1 MATVTLDSLILQAT
15 ALRADFNQKWIP
27 AIKAIEAAT
36 NQGETVA
43 QISDRYKDASFATI
57 DLQTALKNLK
67 GAAADILEQPGVS
80 DFVAGLDRT
89 LASTDVALN
98 NLKIS
103 LARAQSN
110 QATATSTSQAA
121 SGGTAATPQ
130 TQGAAS
136 SANPDNADTAAGG
149 SAVSNGVTVT
159 PLGAAGA
166 TTVTAIPGSAGR
178 IAAGASGSIALP
190 TNFGTTAGFPQTA
203 LSRED
208 AAPTLSQTIRAS
220 SSSASAANSNTLGVG
235 SGPLTNP
242 LDKYASYTY
251 NLSLYLLT
259 PEDYN
264 KFVDSDTTSE
274 TINLPG
280 DQLLIRSGGS
290 PVGAGKR
297 NSYFSD
303 CDFTLDNLR
312 IESVIGFSEQGV
324 PSSLGRLSFTITEPA
339 GATFI
344 YRLQSAT
351 AELANKDPNSAR
363 QYYAHTYAIVIRFY
377 GYDSNGQPITPK
389 GDINQLDLAGSSE
402 SAVLTKIFL
411 FMLSDVKTRIGTR
424 IVEYQCSGIFGP
436 SFVART
442 AMLGVSPARFELT
455 GTNLN
460 DIFNGIPGTSNNAN
474 NQDANPRAETGDADT
489 QEGGFY
495 GDASKV
501 SAQPSQNIPTRGLCQ
516 AINQE
521 LQKLSRPQKQ
531 GTKAI
536 DIPDEYEVLFAS
548 DNLRNA
554 KIITA
559 GLDNSLVSAAGD
571 VPTDTKSINTREN
584 TSVPKNAKNVR
595 ILPGTPIIQWLDM
608 MIRNSEYVK
617 SQASLAIKER
627 STDADAQGEED
638 FYGKK
643 VEQTKPVKWY
653 KITPFNKILGYDK
666 LRKTYANKV
675 IFAISEYGVTDV
687 RSPYFKRAPWR
698 GPDKLYNFTFTGQ
711 NTSVLNYEQDFNALY
726 RQTFGIGAQ
735 LGQDAAKEAA
745 AAAGQVGASYAFR
758 VVAETGKQGS
768 LGDSTDPAARA
779 AAGIYSFTDLAKAK
793 LKIIG
798 DPDLLLQDW
807 YNVNQALINRQNLT
821 QAAGGNDSNI
831 LNSNLG
837 ELYFQVTFLTGDDWN
852 LADGIVKVEPR
863 QGFVRRQSNA
873 YKFTKINSEFQNG
886 RFTQDIEGIILADV
900 NPDQAFV
907 KGDYTSG
914 VAGQLATDTPVDT
927 VTDTDS
933 VTARQE
939 TTEASTGAFDTDGSN
954 DLRTQ
959 EGGPTTVP
967 QSPTSALPATAPP
980 TFAQRQAAAA
990 EAIRQ
995 ARRDQFRRKLLPNQ
1009 AQTGNDDAPG
1019 ISDII
1024 AP

>member
-1 MATVTLDSLILQAT
+1 MATVTLDSLVLQWE
-15 ALRADFNQKWIP
+15 ALKADFNRKWAPEIR
-27 AIKAIEAAT
+27 AIQTAT
-36 NQGETVA
+36 EQGETYDQVYSRYQA
-43 QISDRYKDASFATI
+43 ASDAVLTAFAELAAIRNSADSIFSEFGVPDFIAKTEV
-57 DLQTALKNLK
+57 TNK
-67 GAAADILEQPGVS
+67 GLTTFQ
-80 DFVAGLDRT
+80 
-89 LASTDVALN
+89 N
-98 NLKIS
+98 NLAIS
-103 LARAQSN
+103 LGRAQRN

-121 SGGTAATPQ
+121 SGGTASTPQ
-130 TQGAAS
+130 TLGAAS
-136 SANPDNADTAAGG
+136 AANPDNANTAAGG
-149 SAVSNGVTVT
+149 QPSPGI
-159 PLGAAGA
+159 PLGATGA
-166 TTVTAIPGSAGR
+166 TVTAIPGTAGR
-178 IAAGASGSIALP
+178 IAAGASGAIALP
-190 TNFGTTAGFPQTA
+190 SNFGTTAGSQQSF

-208 AAPTLSQTIRAS
+208 AGPTVSQTIRAS
-220 SSSASAANSNTLGVG
+220 SSSSSSSNSNSLGIG
-235 SGPLTNP
+235 SGPVTNP

-324 PSSLGRLSFTITEPA
+324 PSSTGRLSFTITEPA

-351 AELANKDPNSAR
+351 ATLANKDPNSAR
-363 QYYAHTYAIVIRFY
+363 QYYAHTYAMVIRFY
-377 GYDSNGQPITPK
+377 GYDNNGQPITPK

-402 SAVLTKIFL
+402 SAVLSKIFF

-460 DIFNGIPGTSNNAN
+460 DIFNGVPGTSNNAN
-474 NQDANPRAETGDADT
+474 NQDANPRAETSDADA

-521 LQKLSRPQKQ
+521 LQRLSRPQKQ

-584 TSVPKNAKNVR
+584 TAVPKNAKNVR

-675 IFAISEYGVTDV
+675 IFAISEYSVTDV

-711 NTSVLNYEQDFNALY
+711 NTAVLNYEQDFNALY
-726 RQTFGIGAQ
+726 RQTFGVGAQ
-735 LGQDAAKEAA
+735 LAQDAGKEAA
-745 AAAGQVGASYAFR
+745 AAAGQVGTSYAFR

-807 YNVNQALINRQNLT
+807 YNVNQALIDRQNLT

-907 KGDYTSG
+907 KGDYTSSA
-914 VAGQLATDTPVDT
+914 AGQIATGTPVDT

-939 TTEASTGAFDTDGSN
+939 TTEASQETGAFDTDGSN

-967 QSPTSALPATAPP
+967 QSPTGALPAPQPP
-980 TFAQRQAAAA
+980 ISSPLATRLQELGVQ
-990 EAIRQ
+990 
-995 ARRDQFRRKLLPNQ
+995 RDQFRRGLLPNQ
-1009 AQTGNDDAPG
+1009 AQVGNDDAPPDTPYG
-1019 ISDII
+1019 
-1024 AP
+1024 